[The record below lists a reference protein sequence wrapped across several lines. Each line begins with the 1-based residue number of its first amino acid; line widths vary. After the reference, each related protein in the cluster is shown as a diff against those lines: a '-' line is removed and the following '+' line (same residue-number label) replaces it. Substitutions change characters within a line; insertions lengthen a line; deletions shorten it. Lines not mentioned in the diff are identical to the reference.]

1 MGPLRGRARRG
12 IARLLNGCPNA
23 QGRVPADALA
33 CGVTNRR
40 KEKEMDVEMELK
52 MRESEE
58 EGGEEEGGEEEK
70 GAAA

>member
-1 MGPLRGRARRG
+1 
-12 IARLLNGCPNA
+12 
-23 QGRVPADALA
+23 
-33 CGVTNRR
+33 
-40 KEKEMDVEMELK
+40 MDVEMELK